1 MVVFK
6 PCDGAMAREVF
17 EARGIPYEAEPCFAY
32 TTQLGGDEYC
42 CLCSVTGT
50 SVQVLDLDFGAGP
63 VIAEGLLR
71 AALNFAAGR
80 SAYTAN
86 CHRAELFD
94 FLLGMGFRREGAS
107 VCGEIPDLLTGACHG
122 CSGK

>member
-6 PCDGAMAREVF
+6 PCDGARARELF
-17 EARGIPYEAEPCFAY
+17 EARGILYEEASSFAY
-32 TTQLGGDEYC
+32 TTELGGAVYC
-42 CLCSVTGT
+42 CLCAASGT
-50 SVQVLDLDFGAGP
+50 RANLLELDFGAGP

-80 SAYTAN
+80 SAYTV
-86 CHRAELFD
+86 CCRRAELFD
-94 FLLGMGFRREGAS
+94 FLLGLGFRREGSA
-107 VCGEIPDLLTGACHG
+107 VCGEIPELLVGSCRG